1 MRCAMYIRRSRADVE
16 AEKMGQGATLSRHFD
31 TLMALAKKMKIVIAD
46 KDIYREIVSGDTIS
60 ARPEMQRLLRA
71 VEAGIYGAILCVD
84 VDRLARGDSIDQGI
98 IMQTIAYSGTKII
111 TPYKTYDPADPSDEE
126 FFELKL
132 FFARREYAQIK
143 RRMQTG
149 RISSVLAGLYIGSK
163 PPYGYKRKKLENEKG
178 WMLEIAPEEAAVVR
192 QIFEW
197 YLRGENGEE
206 LGCSKIA
213 ARLTEM
219 GIRPREKSKWGAETI
234 LQMLKNPVYTG
245 KVTWGRHS
253 TETEIKNGERKRVN
267 RYNGQQIICDGRH
280 EAIISEKMFESVQQ
294 EILQNRKCRN
304 PRRVPL
310 VNPLAGI
317 VVCGMCGASL
327 HMQRNKYTSDHDL
340 LMCPN
345 QYCESSGAY
354 LKSVESAILET
365 LKQWVNEIDAE
376 RIEAQP
382 EDVHE
387 SDGMRAAL
395 EKELETIGNQL
406 NRLRDLLEQGV
417 YSPVTYLER
426 EQILT
431 ERAEA
436 AKVALAAL
444 ENKNPPM
451 NEAIRMQ
458 APKIRDVLKSV
469 IEKVVYIKSEKCGRV
484 KELGQKM
491 QLEIYPK
498 VPKN

>member
-1 MRCAMYIRRSRADVE
+1 
-16 AEKMGQGATLSRHFD
+16 
-31 TLMALAKKMKIVIAD
+31 
-46 KDIYREIVSGDTIS
+46 
-60 ARPEMQRLLRA
+60 
-71 VEAGIYGAILCVD
+71 
-84 VDRLARGDSIDQGI
+84 
-98 IMQTIAYSGTKII
+98 MQTIAYSGTKII

-280 EAIISEKMFESVQQ
+280 EAIHKRSRFANVPESILRIFRRIFE
-294 EILQNRKCRN
+294 
-304 PRRVPL
+304 
-310 VNPLAGI
+310 
-317 VVCGMCGASL
+317 
-327 HMQRNKYTSDHDL
+327 
-340 LMCPN
+340 
-345 QYCESSGAY
+345 
-354 LKSVESAILET
+354 
-365 LKQWVNEIDAE
+365 
-376 RIEAQP
+376 
-382 EDVHE
+382 
-387 SDGMRAAL
+387 
-395 EKELETIGNQL
+395 IG
-406 NRLRDLLEQGV
+406 R
-417 YSPVTYLER
+417 
-426 EQILT
+426 
-431 ERAEA
+431 
-436 AKVALAAL
+436 
-444 ENKNPPM
+444 
-451 NEAIRMQ
+451 
-458 APKIRDVLKSV
+458 IRDFGN
-469 IEKVVYIKSEKCGRV
+469 IETMG
-484 KELGQKM
+484 
-491 QLEIYPK
+491 
-498 VPKN
+498 